1 MGKIVVNNLG
11 KAYKTYPSRLARMR
25 EWLLPF
31 SKPKHQLK
39 WVMQDVSFTVNPG
52 EAVGIIGINGAGK
65 STLLKMITGTTQPTT
80 GSVNITGRVAA
91 LLELGMGFH
100 PDFTGRQNAYM
111 AGQLLGMSATEISH
125 LMPQIEAFADICE
138 YIDQPVR
145 VYSSGM
151 QMRLAFSVAT
161 AQRPDVL
168 IVDEALSVGD
178 AYFQHKSFDRI
189 REFRK
194 QGTTLLIVSHDK
206 QAIQSICD
214 RAILLNAGKLAMQGE
229 PEAVMDYYNALL
241 AGHQNQSVKQEMLKD
256 GKVQTISGTGEAVVS
271 EITLLNEEG
280 NAVEVVDVGQ
290 LVTLHVSVK
299 ANAFIEKLVLGYG
312 IKDRLGQ
319 VIYGT
324 NTELKNQLIYNIEA
338 NSLITFNIVFSA
350 NLGPG
355 TYSIQT
361 ALTSSGTHMVNN
373 YEWRDLALIF
383 NVINVNKPHFAGCN
397 WIDPIIEIKQL

>member
-1 MGKIVVNNLG
+1 MGTITVSNLG
-11 KAYKTYPSRLARMR
+11 KAYKQYPNRWSRLL
-25 EWLLPF
+25 EWITPGNT
-31 SKPKHQLK
+31 KRHNLK
-39 WVMQDVSFTVNPG
+39 WVLQGISFTVNAG

-65 STLLKMITGTTQPTT
+65 STLLKLITGTTQPTT
-80 GSVNITGRVAA
+80 GSVHMTGRVAA
-91 LLELGMGFH
+91 MLELGMGFH
-100 PDFTGRQNAYM
+100 PDFTGRQNAFM
-111 AGQLLGMSATEISH
+111 SGQLLGITSEEVAR
-125 LMPQIEAFADICE
+125 LMPEIEAFAEIGD

-161 AQRPDVL
+161 AIRPDVL

-194 QGTTLLIVSHDK
+194 LGTTLLIVSHDK

-214 RAILLNAGKLAMQGE
+214 RAILLNAGQLAMEGK
-229 PEAVMDYYNALL
+229 PEAVMDYYNAML
-241 AGHQNQSVKQEMLKD
+241 AEHQNQEVKQEVRKD
-256 GKVQTISGTGEAVVS
+256 GKVQTISGTGDATVTT
-271 EITLLNEEG
+271 IALLDG
-280 NAVEVVDVGQ
+280 QARPIDVVDVGQ
-290 LVTLHVSVK
+290 SVCLRLIVQ
-299 ANAFIEKLVLGYG
+299 ANKSIDRLVLGYG

-324 NTELKNQLIYNIEA
+324 NTHLKEQPLTGVSAGDKFSFDI
-338 NSLITFNIVFSA
+338 FFSA

-361 ALTSSGTHMVNN
+361 ALVSDNTHLVNN
-373 YEWRDLALIF
+373 YEWRDFALVF
-383 NVINVNKPHFAGCN
+383 NVVNINKPLFTGCL
-397 WIDPIIEIKQL
+397 WIDPIIEISLV